1 VPSIYKFRIANKYA
15 FSVMHQ
21 NGLVF
26 VDGNENNVDV
36 LNAKDLTSVQQISTD
51 KKASFSFIM
60 IDNMLFCGLAG
71 KKLNVF

>member
-1 VPSIYKFRIANKYA
+1 
-15 FSVMHQ
+15 MHQ

-26 VDGNENNVDV
+26 VDGNENNIDV
-36 LNAKDLTSVQQISTD
+36 LNAKDLTAVQQISTD